1 MNKRFV
7 AILAALLL
15 ILGGTAL
22 YVRQREDSAQPAV
35 SVQLGQPLLKDL
47 KASDIATIA
56 LRDAKSTLTLVKKD
70 KSWTIAE
77 RGGFP
82 ADLDKVTELVVKTI
96 ELKVGQVEPIGDADR
111 GRLNLI
117 DPGKARQA
125 DPNKAGPADP
135 GKAGPADLATSLAF
149 KAADGRILAEL
160 LLGKKY
166 FRTEPQ
172 GDPAKAIGDG
182 RFVMLPT
189 DNKQV
194 FVVSEPFRTAS
205 TATADWIAKDGLAIE
220 RVKSLEYKPAD
231 GEGYRIARATDGPD
245 WKLDHA
251 ATGAR
256 LDNSKANSTAYS
268 LAKLE
273 IEDVAASDKD
283 TGLDQP
289 SVLKVSTF
297 DGMDYI
303 LQIGT
308 LDKDRYPVTV
318 AIEGT
323 PKREFEQRK
332 DEKPETKAAR
342 EKSFAEE
349 MKRLEERVARDKALQ
364 GQVLLVAKA
373 KLADL
378 LKKKSELLEQKK
390 VEPKKK

>member
-7 AILAALLL
+7 AVLVALVL
-15 ILGGTAL
+15 ILGGAAL
-22 YVRQREDSAQPAV
+22 YVHKREDTAQPAV
-35 SVQLGQPLLKDL
+35 SAQLGQPLLKDL

-56 LRDAKSTLTLVKKD
+56 LRDGKSTLTLVKKD

-96 ELKVGQVEPIGDADR
+96 ELKVGQVEPVGDADR
-111 GRLNLI
+111 QRLNLV
-117 DPGKARQA
+117 DPGKAGQP
-125 DPNKAGPADP
+125 DSGKAGPADP
-135 GKAGPADLATSLAF
+135 GKAGPAGLAASLAF
-149 KAADGRILAEL
+149 KASDGRVLAEL

-166 FRTEPQ
+166 FRKEPE
-172 GDPAKAIGDG
+172 GDSVKAIGDG

-194 FVVSEPFRTAS
+194 YIVSEPFRTAS
-205 TATADWIAKDGLAIE
+205 TASADWIAKDGIAIE

-245 WKLDHA
+245 WKLERA
-251 ATGAR
+251 PAGAR
-256 LDNSKANSTAYS
+256 LDNTKANSAAYS

-273 IEDVAASDKD
+273 IEDAAASDKD
-283 TGLDQP
+283 TGLDKP

-297 DGMDYI
+297 DGVSYT
-303 LQIGT
+303 LHIGSI
-308 LDKDRYPVTV
+308 DKDRYPVTV
-318 AIEGT
+318 EIEGT

-332 DEKPETKAAR
+332 DEKPEAKAAR

-349 MKRLEERVARDKALQ
+349 LKRLEERVARDQALQ

-390 VEPKKK
+390 VDEKKR